1 MVSQR
6 QAPPN
11 SWNLLCQSVYRVI
24 KLKVLSK
31 KDYPGLSSWVPNT
44 TTCILVGGKQR
55 EISHTHT
62 HGSPYEDGAHTD
74 RLEVACLVTGLM

>member
-6 QAPPN
+6 QVPPN
-11 SWNLLCQSVYRVI
+11 SWNLLRQSVYRVI

-62 HGSPYEDGAHTD
+62 HTEAPMKMEHTQID
-74 RLEVACLVTGLM
+74 WKLLAL